1 MFTLCNRELILGYH
15 AITKFKIK
23 IMLTFYSNISQPL
36 CMMSLYWYRFSCCYN
51 RRTYDNFYFYRVH
64 TLFSQ
69 LNLKLQIKLQIFLTP
84 LICNLQFYA
93 VLVYR
98 IFMFP
103 NMIYTCKQI
112 PFLYLICTCLY
123 KE

>member
-1 MFTLCNRELILGYH
+1 MHDIIILV
-15 AITKFKIK
+15 FLL
-23 IMLTFYSNISQPL
+23 LTEERMIIFI
-36 CMMSLYWYRFSCCYN
+36 
-51 RRTYDNFYFYRVH
+51 YRVYM
-64 TLFSQ
+64 LFSQ

-93 VLVYR
+93 VLVYW

-112 PFLYLICTCLY
+112 RFLYLICTCLY
-123 KE
+123 KESNIFRIAIREGCQTLQRRKH